1 MATALPAPAGTLDFG
16 RAFTV
21 VTEDPEWIK
30 KVLIGGCFVLLSSV
44 LVGIPFVLGYFA
56 RTTRNVAAGLE
67 RPLPAW
73 DDLGGMFS
81 EGLRLTAVYL
91 LHVLGVFAVMA
102 ALGCLA
108 MLPMMAL
115 GGLRHGDD
123 MAQGLGALSGLGLVA
138 VYGLSLLFSVALGI
152 YLPSALVRVALLGSI
167 AEGFGWRQNLEFI
180 RANLA
185 NYALSLVVGLVGGL
199 LAQVGVLLCCV
210 GVFPAAFWGYLALAA
225 ALGQTVRLN
234 PGSVV
239 SASGALAPVPPSGT

>member
-1 MATALPAPAGTLDFG
+1 MSTALPAPAGGTLDFG

-30 KVLIGGCFVLLSSV
+30 KILIGGLFTLACAL
-44 LVGIPFVLGYFA
+44 LVGVPFVLGYFA

-67 RPLPAW
+67 RPLPEW

-91 LHVLGVFAVMA
+91 LHVLGVVAVMS

-108 MLPMMAL
+108 MLPVMAL
-115 GGLRHGDD
+115 GGMRSHQDASQAASALT
-123 MAQGLGALSGLGLVA
+123 GLAMVA
-138 VYGLSLLFSVALGI
+138 VYGVSLLFSLALWV
-152 YLPSALVRVALLGSI
+152 YLPSALVRVAMLGGV
-167 AEGFGWRQNLEFI
+167 AEGFAWRENVAFI
-180 RANLA
+180 RVNLP

-210 GVFPAAFWGYLALAA
+210 GVFPAAFWGYLALAH
-225 ALGQTVRLN
+225 ALGQTARLN
-234 PGSVV
+234 PGAIGRAPGF
-239 SASGALAPVPPSGT
+239 AS